1 MSAARTSATV
11 EAQVIDGYHAK
22 VRVRQFEA
30 EVDEPPVVGG
40 TDMGPMPTEYLLMGL
55 ASCFALAVAHVARRD
70 GVEVGPVRVS
80 VVATYDGPSFS
91 SVTVTVHLEETSGS
105 TPMPYSRRPAASA
118 TYRTPWPAGPRSSLR
133 PRAGVT
139 TWVTVLRR
147 SRC

>member
-1 MSAARTSATV
+1 VSAARTSATV

-40 TDMGPMPTEYLLMGL
+40 TDIGPMPTEYLLMGL

-80 VVATYDGPSFS
+80 VVATYDGLSFS
-91 SVTVTVHLEETSGS
+91 SVTVTVHLEETSGIDTDALLQKARRVCYVS
-105 TPMPYSRRPAASA
+105 NTLARRPEIV
-118 TYRTPWPAGPRSSLR
+118 TRLEPA
-133 PRAGVT
+133 
-139 TWVTVLRR
+139 
-147 SRC
+147 